1 MKHRNSSQSVLACS
15 RRANFSIVLTGNRA
29 QFKFADGLRAVAA
42 IGVALFHTYT
52 YTGLSEQNQQLPVFF
67 KILNLGDFAVAVFIV
82 LSGFVLMLPVARTA
96 RFTVRGG
103 IGQFLTR
110 RARRILPP
118 YYAAIVAFLIAILI
132 IPGLNEKTG
141 TAWDSKV
148 PVSIDGIISH
158 ALMLHNLSPTWVYQ
172 IDGPAWSVA
181 TEWQIYFAMPLLLL
195 PVWRHFGGRVAVV
208 LAILI
213 GWAVHFLLPQ
223 VDAAHYWFLG
233 LFALGMAAGSHAYR
247 GTVRVRGSYV
257 VAAMLVTL
265 LPAAAAFGAM
275 HRFAWLSETA
285 VGAAVALLLTWLAQ
299 RTVDGEQTRVHRMLE
314 WRPLVQ
320 AGNWSYSL
328 YLIHS
333 PIIGITNMI
342 LLPIHMPLVVRFA
355 LLACIALPIAGLASY
370 AFHCLVERRFMT
382 SHQQSLRTAGH
393 V

>member
-213 GWAVHFLLPQ
+213 GWAVHFLLPPSRRGALL
-223 VDAAHYWFLG
+223 VPRAVCAGHG
-233 LFALGMAAGSHAYR
+233 GGFA
-247 GTVRVRGSYV
+247 RVPRHG
-257 VAAMLVTL
+257 
-265 LPAAAAFGAM
+265 PG
-275 HRFAWLSETA
+275 AWLIRRS
-285 VGAAVALLLTWLAQ
+285 
-299 RTVDGEQTRVHRMLE
+299 
-314 WRPLVQ
+314 
-320 AGNWSYSL
+320 GNAR
-328 YLIHS
+328 H
-333 PIIGITNMI
+333 
-342 LLPIHMPLVVRFA
+342 A
-355 LLACIALPIAGLASY
+355 LAC
-370 AFHCLVERRFMT
+370 CC
-382 SHQQSLRTAGH
+382 SLWRHAP
-393 V
+393 VRMAQ